1 MSHRQRLTLLAA
13 ILGSGVVA
21 IDQTIVSVA
30 LPAIERDLG
39 GGLASQ
45 QWVSNA
51 YLLTL
56 ASLILIGGSL
66 GDLYGER
73 LAFIVG
79 VAAFGVCS
87 VACALAPT
95 IGILIAARALQGVAA
110 ALLLPSLLGIIVG
123 AFTERERGSAIGSY
137 TAWGGIALIIGPL
150 VGGLIVDQAS
160 WRWVFAL
167 NVPVVVAALALVV
180 HAIPPSRPAN
190 SRGIDV
196 LGALLCVVGLGGLV
210 FGLIEQP
217 RHGWSS
223 AVIYVP
229 MVVGA
234 ASLAVFVAHERRTPH
249 PMLRA
254 DLFGSRNFVVGNVE
268 TLALYGGLSVTF
280 FFLVIFLQQV
290 AGYSPLRAGLS
301 TLPTTVV
308 TFFLARRF
316 GALADRFGP
325 RLFVSLGPL
334 IAALGVALLLR
345 TGLQTSYFGDLLPG
359 LVVFA
364 VGLSMALAPLT
375 ATVMA
380 DADETDA
387 GSASAINNAFARM
400 AGLVG
405 VSVVGALVATSLS
418 GDTFAPNHESVHA
431 FHQAI
436 VVCAVLVALGGAA
449 GFFGISNPRRTV
461 SAEECPGGQ
470 LCGVPEPAISATASR

>member
-13 ILGSGVVA
+13 ILGAGIVA
-21 IDQTIVSVA
+21 IDQTIVNVA

-73 LAFIVG
+73 LAFVLG
-79 VAAFGVCS
+79 VSAFGVCS
-87 VACALAPT
+87 IGCALAPT
-95 IGILIAARALQGVAA
+95 IEVLIAARALQGAAA

-123 AFTERERGSAIGSY
+123 AFTESERGSAIGSY
-137 TAWGGIALIIGPL
+137 TAWGGVALIIGPL
-150 VGGLIVDQAS
+150 VGGLIVDHAS

-167 NVPVVVAALALVV
+167 NVPVVAAALLLVV
-180 HAIPPSRPAN
+180 HAVPPRRPAA
-190 SRGIDV
+190 SRHIDG
-196 LGALLCVVGLGGLV
+196 LGALLGVVGLAGVV

-217 RHGWSS
+217 RYGW
-223 AVIYVP
+223 AKPVIVVP
-229 MVVGA
+229 LAVGA
-234 ASLAVFVAHERRTPH
+234 ACLVVLIAHERRTPY
-249 PMLRA
+249 PMLRG
-254 DLFGSRNFVVGNVE
+254 DLFGRRNFVVGNLE
-268 TLALYGGLSVTF
+268 TLALYGGLSITF

-290 AGYSPLRAGLS
+290 AGYSPLQSGLS
-301 TLPTTVV
+301 TLPTTIV
-308 TFFLARRF
+308 TFVLARRF

-334 IAALGVALLLR
+334 VAAVGVALLLR
-345 TGLQTSYFGDLLPG
+345 TGRDTSYFGDLLPAM
-359 LVVFA
+359 VVFA
-364 VGLSMALAPLT
+364 LGLSVALAPLT

-380 DADETDA
+380 GADETDA
-387 GSASAINNAFARM
+387 GTASAINNAFARM

-405 VSVVGALVATSLS
+405 VPVVGALVAASLS
-418 GDTFAPNHESVHA
+418 GDTFAPDHQSVRA

-436 VVCAVLVALGGAA
+436 VICAVLVALGGVA
-449 GFFGISNPRRTV
+449 GLVGITNPRRTV
-461 SAEECPGGQ
+461 SAEGCPGGQ
-470 LCGVPEPAISATASR
+470 LCGVPEPAVRAAADR

>member
-13 ILGSGVVA
+13 ILGSGIVA
-21 IDQTIVSVA
+21 IDQTIVNVA

-73 LAFIVG
+73 LAFIIG

-95 IGILIAARALQGVAA
+95 IEALIAARALQGAAA
-110 ALLLPSLLGIIVG
+110 ALLLPSLLGIIVA
-123 AFTERERGSAIGSY
+123 AFTETERGSAIGSY
-137 TAWGGIALIIGPL
+137 TAWGGVALIIGPL

-167 NVPVVVAALALVV
+167 NVPVVAAALLLVV
-180 HAIPPSRPAN
+180 RAVPASRPAA
-190 SRGIDV
+190 SRRIDA
-196 LGALLCVVGLGGLV
+196 LGALLCVLGLGGVV

-217 RHGWSS
+217 HYGWGSP
-223 AVIYVP
+223 VIFVP
-229 MVVGA
+229 MLVGV
-234 ASLAVFVAHERRTPH
+234 ASIAGFVAHEQRTPR
-249 PMLRA
+249 PMLRR
-254 DLFGSRNFVVGNVE
+254 DLFGRRNFVVANLE
-268 TLALYGGLSVTF
+268 TLALYGGLSITF

-290 AGYSPLRAGLS
+290 AGYSALKSGLS
-301 TLPTTVV
+301 TLPTTIV
-308 TFFLARRF
+308 TFLLARRF

-345 TGLQTSYFGDLLPG
+345 TGRQTSYLGDLLPS

-364 VGLSMALAPLT
+364 LGLSLALAPLT

-387 GSASAINNAFARM
+387 GTASAINNAFARM

-418 GDTFAPNHESVHA
+418 GDTFGPDRQSVHA

-436 VVCAVLVALGGAA
+436 VICAVLVALGGVA
-449 GFFGISNPRRTV
+449 GFLGISNPRRTV
-461 SAEECPGGQ
+461 PAEGCSGGQ
-470 LCGVPEPAISATASR
+470 LCGVPEPAVSAAANR